1 MNQTIR
7 ESKTSRISL
16 LVDITPEEKK
26 AAKALSKSKGMT
38 FQGWIGQLVRK
49 ELAAAREVTNG

>member
-38 FQGWIGQLVRK
+38 LQGWTAQLIKK
-49 ELAAAREVTNG
+49 ELEREVTNG